1 MKKLQKKGIAVLS
14 AVMAAALLCCGCAST
29 ASDNAVS
36 VNEDGS
42 IQIGNSLLVEPLD
55 SELKISEQLD
65 ALAADG
71 LYYATWTI
79 GEPVDYENS
88 DGDTVDLYDAQLYL
102 LLGEYRTEEKAA
114 DNLSTWLAAAN
125 ENYEVLSEE
134 DVVFDSVTYHV
145 ISYNCTSETNPY
157 DHGISAFASNGKN
170 AVCAELTCQ
179 ADFADDLDAI
189 MMDFLKHCTYL

>member
-1 MKKLQKKGIAVLS
+1 MKKICKTGDAVLS
-14 AVMAAALLCCGCAST
+14 TIATAALLCLGCANVT
-29 ASDNAVS
+29 TGNAVS

-55 SELKISEQLD
+55 SELEISEQFD

-114 DNLSTWLAAAN
+114 DSQSAWLAAAK

-145 ISYNCTSETNPY
+145 ITYNCISETNPY
-157 DHGISAFASNGKN
+157 DHGISAFATNEKN

-179 ADFADDLDAI
+179 TDFSDDLNAI